1 MRKCR
6 MLILQIL
13 LMAYALTVAG
23 KTGSLP
29 RTEPERVGISS
40 FEVIR
45 LVDSLMSL
53 PKTSIHSVMI
63 IRNDSVVGEAYPSP
77 WSKES
82 LHTMYSCS
90 KTFVAVAIGLA
101 IEEHKLKLSS
111 KVSDFFPQVRNLSP
125 YYKKITVRDLL
136 TMSSGITP
144 DWTMRN
150 DTDDWTTVW
159 LSKPMI
165 RPGKKF
171 QYDSMCTYL
180 LSAILQK
187 VTGKSVLEYLRPRI
201 FEPLDIDN
209 VQWEISSEGYNTG
222 GWGLLIQT
230 ESLAKFGLLLL
241 HDGLW
246 KGRQLIPAAWVR
258 AMKEKEIDNGL
269 YGYGYQMWCCEYP
282 GASRADGAY
291 GQYILLIPDKDMVV
305 VITECSAIDGIRQRR
320 LIWRQLL
327 PSVSDTP
334 LKSSQSAGLYH
345 RRMDSYELPTA
356 EGKAINDSLF
366 APHYFTLKKN
376 DLEWSSISVRR
387 STSEGE
393 ILFSYVQKGDTVCL
407 PIHNHVWSA
416 VKTRVSPVY
425 SIMARGRLHGINP
438 VFTVAGSYGVS
449 GDGILHV
456 LLHYTD
462 WISVVQ
468 LDIPLNSVSQK
479 KIIFRLNHENARS
492 VDFQ

>member
-1 MRKCR
+1 
-6 MLILQIL
+6 
-13 LMAYALTVAG
+13 MAYALTVAG
-23 KTGSLP
+23 KTGDLP

-53 PKTSIHSVMI
+53 PKISIHSVMI
-63 IRNDSVVGEAYPSP
+63 IRHDSVVGETYPSP

-101 IEEHKLKLSS
+101 IEDHKLKLST
-111 KVSDFFPQVRNLSP
+111 KVSDFFPHVKNLSP
-125 YYKKITVRDLL
+125 YYNKLTVRNLL
-136 TMSSGITP
+136 TMSSGITL

-159 LSKPMI
+159 LSKPMV
-165 RPGKKF
+165 RPGVKF

-187 VTGKSVLEYLRPRI
+187 ATGKSVLEYLRPRI
-201 FEPLDIDN
+201 FEPLNIDN
-209 VQWEISSEGYNTG
+209 VQWEISPEGYNTG
-222 GWGLLIQT
+222 GWGLRIQT

-246 KGRQLIPAAWVR
+246 KGRQHIPTAWVK
-258 AMKEKEIDNGL
+258 AMKEKVVDNGL
-269 YGYGYQMWCCEYP
+269 FGYGYQMRCCEYP

-320 LIWRQLL
+320 LIWRQLI
-327 PSVSDTP
+327 PFVSGTP
-334 LKSSQSAGLYH
+334 LKPSQCVSLYH
-345 RRMDSYELPTA
+345 RHMDSYELPTV
-356 EGKAINDSLF
+356 EGKIINDSVFTPLSF
-366 APHYFTLKKN
+366 ALKKN
-376 DLEWSSISVRR
+376 DLGWSSISVRK
-387 STSEGE
+387 STYKGE
-393 ILFSYVQKGDTVCL
+393 LMFSYVQNGDTVCL
-407 PIHNHVWSA
+407 PIYNKVWSA
-416 VKTRVSPVY
+416 IKTRVFPVY
-425 SIMARGRLHGINP
+425 SIMERGRLNGINP
-438 VFTVAGSYGVS
+438 VFTIAGSYGVTS
-449 GDGILHV
+449 DGILHV

-479 KIIFRLNHENARS
+479 KIFFVLITRMQDL
-492 VDFQ
+492 